1 MLQLEIVGSY
11 KEIIRNDQLSMS
23 KIIQITNDGGIP
35 TSMGSRVMQE
45 ENERTSELPSLGFNF
60 SSSVFSQ
67 LPNNLQE
74 MLGVCKEPICMHSSY
89 FCVLLFHCFFV
100 CFFVCFLFFYC
111 VFVGLRC
118 NIICF
123 SAAAPPSKHTLTKAM
138 EAVKVNDSREL
149 EQCVVSLGK
158 ELLEGADG
166 QKLLELACEQG
177 HTGCVRVLLHGG
189 CSPSVNSREDGMA
202 PTHLAARNGHLE

>member
-1 MLQLEIVGSY
+1 MLKLEIVSSY
-11 KEIIRNDQLSMS
+11 KELFVMINCPCPKLSRSLMMGASPLPWGAESCKRKMRGPRSYPLLDSTSPPPSSANCPTTSRKCWVSARN
-23 KIIQITNDGGIP
+23 P
-35 TSMGSRVMQE
+35 Y
-45 ENERTSELPSLGFNF
+45 
-60 SSSVFSQ
+60 
-67 LPNNLQE
+67 
-74 MLGVCKEPICMHSSY
+74 VCTLHIL
-89 FCVLLFHCFFV
+89 CVVCLLLFR
-100 CFFVCFLFFYC
+100 FFVCFLFFYC

-123 SAAAPPSKHTLTKAM
+123 SAAPPPSKHTLTKAM

-189 CSPSVNSREDGMA
+189 CSPSPSSREDGMA